1 MKGMLNKMKFHIQYK
16 GRKGGKQFNLSTLM
30 SSDEFSF
37 LFLFFLTM
45 KEGAR
50 GKTESKHRSEVYTC
64 PRKRLMSF
72 SVKFEKKERRDKS
85 SLL

>member
-1 MKGMLNKMKFHIQYK
+1 
-16 GRKGGKQFNLSTLM
+16 M
-30 SSDEFSF
+30 SSVFCF
-37 LFLFFLTM
+37 CFFLTM
-45 KEGAR
+45 KEGAG

-72 SVKFEKKERRDKS
+72 SVKFEKKERRNKS